1 MAKRFFVLAAAGA
14 LAGAAAAAAAADGFS
29 TDLSKGWRLTV
40 GPQSG
45 FNANARLGVKAGAVP
60 LPAGRFSSTRDAAR
74 AAGDAVDGALAD
86 GTRADL
92 GGGAFVDPSDAAGV
106 PGGTWNWRA
115 PGRTV
120 VRHDAYVEESTAYE
134 ALGGS
139 SKDDAEAVGAAF
151 GVERAVWKRGRFG
164 VDAGFSFAFFLKDS
178 WFKGSAGGWTRTDA
192 RRGGTYDTAA
202 DLGNADVFDDP
213 WARNPDG
220 SYGAGSFDGP
230 GPVLDLSDVSVSHG
244 WTDGVSE
251 TSATRSGPF
260 SLRGD
265 LRTYEFQFALRPYCE
280 VADWFVVRGTLGVGV
295 DHRRLGV
302 EFDGRGDGTAHG
314 WDCYM
319 VAGLGGMFRWRGA
332 CLGADVLRKEF
343 SDGLDVDT
351 RHVRGTV
358 DAEGW
363 VLRVYVGYEF

>member
-1 MAKRFFVLAAAGA
+1 MNGKIIVMALAGA
-14 LAGAAAAAAAADGFS
+14 LAGAAAADGFCA
-29 TDLSKGWRLTV
+29 DLSKGWRLTV
-40 GPQSG
+40 GPQFN

-60 LPAGRFSSTRDAAR
+60 LPAGSSSSTRGAAK
-74 AAGDAVDGALAD
+74 AAGDAVDAAFAD

-92 GGGAFVDPSDAAGV
+92 GGGAFVDPSDSAGV
-106 PGGTWNWRA
+106 PGETWNWRA
-115 PGRTV
+115 PGASV
-120 VRHDAYVEESTAYE
+120 VRRDAYVEESTAYE

-139 SKDDAEAVGAAF
+139 AKDDSEAVGAAF
-151 GVERAVWKRGRFG
+151 GVERAVWRGGRFG
-164 VDAGFSFAFFLKDS
+164 VDLGFSFAFLLKDN
-178 WFKGSAGGWTRTDA
+178 WFRGSAGGRTRTDA
-192 RRGGTYDTAA
+192 RREGTYDTAA
-202 DLGNADVFDDP
+202 DLGNADVFGDP

-220 SYGAGSFDGP
+220 SYGAGSSDGP

-244 WTDGVSE
+244 WTDGASSSS
-251 TSATRSGPF
+251 TTRSGPF

-265 LRTYEFQFALRPYCE
+265 LRTYEFQLALRPYYE
-280 VADWFVVRGTLGVGV
+280 VADWFVVRGTLGAGV
-295 DHRRLGV
+295 DYRRLGV

-319 VAGLGGMFRWRGA
+319 VVGLGGMFRWRGA

-363 VLRVYVGYEF
+363 VLRAYVGYEF

>member
-1 MAKRFFVLAAAGA
+1 MTKSFWVLAAAGA
-14 LAGAAAAAAAADGFS
+14 LAGVAAAADGFY

-40 GPQSG
+40 GPQFN

-60 LPAGRFSSTRDAAR
+60 LPAGSFSGTRDDAR
-74 AAGDAVDGALAD
+74 AAGDAVDAAFAD

-92 GGGAFVDPSDAAGV
+92 GGGAFVDPSDAAGI
-106 PGGTWNWRA
+106 PGETWNWRA
-115 PGRTV
+115 PGASA
-120 VRHDAYVEESTAYE
+120 VRRDAYVEESTAYE
-134 ALGGS
+134 AFGGS
-139 SKDDAEAVGAAF
+139 SKDGSESVGAAF

-164 VDAGFSFAFFLKDS
+164 VDAGFSFAFFLKDG

-192 RRGGTYDTAA
+192 RRGGTYDTVA
-202 DLGNADVFDDP
+202 DLGNADVFADP

-244 WTDGVSE
+244 WTDGALE
-251 TSATRSGPF
+251 TSTTRSGPF

-265 LRTYEFQFALRPYCE
+265 LQTYEFQFALQPYYE
-280 VADWFVVRGTLGVGV
+280 VTDWFAVRGTLGVGV
-295 DHRRLGV
+295 DYRRLGV
-302 EFDGRGDGTAHG
+302 EFDGRGDGTARG
-314 WDCYM
+314 WDYYM
-319 VAGLGGMFRWRGA
+319 VVGLGGMFRWKGV

-363 VLRVYVGYEF
+363 ILRAYVGYEF

>member
-1 MAKRFFVLAAAGA
+1 MNGKIIVLALAGT
-14 LAGAAAAAAAADGFS
+14 LAGAAEADGFC

-40 GPQSG
+40 GPQFD

-60 LPAGRFSSTRDAAR
+60 LPAGSRSGTRAAAK
-74 AAGDAVDGALAD
+74 AAGDAVDDALAD

-92 GGGAFVDPSDAAGV
+92 GGGAFVDPSDSAGGAD
-106 PGGTWNWRA
+106 GGTWNWRA

-120 VRHDAYVEESTAYE
+120 VRRDAYVEETTAYE
-134 ALGGS
+134 ARGGS
-139 SKDDAEAVGAAF
+139 AKDDSEAVGAAF
-151 GVERAVWKRGRFG
+151 GVERAVWRRGRFG
-164 VDAGFSFAFFLKDS
+164 VDAGFSFAFALRDG
-178 WFKGSAGGWTRTDA
+178 WFKGSAGGWTRTDS
-192 RRGGTYDTAA
+192 RREGTYDTTA
-202 DLGNADVFDDP
+202 DLGNADVFGDP

-220 SYGAGSFDGP
+220 SFGAGSFDGP
-230 GPVLDLSDVSVSHG
+230 GPVLDLSGVSVSHG
-244 WTDGVSE
+244 WTDGASSS
-251 TSATRSGPF
+251 TTTRSGPF

-265 LRTYEFQFALRPYCE
+265 LQTYEFQLALRPYYE
-280 VADWFVVRGTLGVGV
+280 LTDWFVVRGTLGAGV
-295 DHRRLGV
+295 DYRRLGV

-319 VAGLGGMFRWRGA
+319 VLGLGGMFRWEGV

-358 DAEGW
+358 DSEGW
-363 VLRVYVGYEF
+363 ILRAYVGWEF